1 MSAEC
6 SVCRGEISPLAKKCP
21 HCLTDFR
28 QGEGYVIGG
37 ATGNSDIDRLIDI
50 LVKPGIYL
58 LILMFPIGL
67 VLDYLNA
74 PFWLGVTLAVILGCY
89 LLANREKLPDF

>member
-6 SVCRGEISPLAKKCP
+6 SVCRGEISPLARKCP

-28 QGEGYVIGG
+28 QDEGYVIGG
-37 ATGNSDIDRLIDI
+37 TTRNSDIDRLIDI
-50 LVKPGIYL
+50 LIKPGIYL

-67 VLDYLNA
+67 LLDYFNV
-74 PFWLGVTLAVILGCY
+74 PFGVGVTFALVLGCY
-89 LLANREKLPDF
+89 LIAHREKLPDF

>member
-6 SVCRGEISPLAKKCP
+6 SVCRSEISPLAKKCP
-21 HCLTDFR
+21 HCQTDFR
-28 QGEGYVIGG
+28 QDEGYVIGG
-37 ATGNSDIDRLIDI
+37 VTHDGDFTQLIEF

-67 VLDYLNA
+67 VLDYLNV
-74 PFWLGVTLAVILGCY
+74 PFWLGVTFAIVLGCY
-89 LLANREKLPDF
+89 LIANRERLPDF